1 MEIQFTSLEEKLV
14 YEGKLTQYQIEE
26 IRRIFSLF
34 DTDKS
39 GTLTYNE
46 LAFAMQN
53 LSKSNQ
59 QQQQKKSQFYSVLH
73 SLFFRYFYSG
83 RL

>member
-53 LSKSNQ
+53 LSKST
-59 QQQQKKSQFYSVLH
+59 QKIQYYYFLSR
-73 SLFFRYFYSG
+73 FFF
-83 RL
+83 